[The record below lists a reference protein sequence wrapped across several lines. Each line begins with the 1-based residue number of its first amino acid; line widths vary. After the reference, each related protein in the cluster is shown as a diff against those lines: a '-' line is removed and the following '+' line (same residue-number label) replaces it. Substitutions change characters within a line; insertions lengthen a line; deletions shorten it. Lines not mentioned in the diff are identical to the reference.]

1 MAIQLLRLVCAL
13 LFTFTSC
20 LGFAQDA
27 LGPIPE
33 TNSRVV
39 SQWTRALQIPPE
51 ALSVWVQEIG
61 GNQPSL
67 SLNAQT
73 PQNPASLMKLLT
85 TYAALE
91 ILGPAL
97 QWRTQVFTNAPLQ
110 KDVLMGDLIIKGGG
124 DPKLVLQNVWLL
136 LRQLRLQG
144 IREIRGDILLD
155 RSLFNIPPVDPANFD
170 GQALRPYNVPPEA
183 LLFNF
188 KATGFFFK
196 LDPET
201 DRYSVYADPK
211 PLNLKVDANIS
222 ASTGPCE
229 QWSSRL
235 KISFDEQARPP
246 QAAFHGSIPKS
257 CGDQELYRALFTS
270 EQYAAGLLK
279 QLWEE
284 SGGVWSGIVREGKT
298 PANARLLSEWL
309 SDPLAEI
316 VRAVNK
322 NSNNVMAQML
332 FLSLGLG
339 SRNLQAKQITEIAN
353 LEKSRAAVQEWLAA
367 KQFTFPE
374 LVLENGSGL
383 SRKERISAYSLGRL
397 LVSAYSSPIM
407 PEYLSSLPLVGID
420 GTLKSRLK
428 NSPLAGFAHIKTGTL
443 RDVRGIAGYVL
454 AASGRR
460 YAVVS
465 IINGSSVEKAAILH
479 NQLLSWVYEKG

>member
-1 MAIQLLRLVCAL
+1 MASSLLRLVCAL
-13 LFTFTSC
+13 IFICKSC
-20 LGFAQDA
+20 LGLAQDP
-27 LGPIPE
+27 LTQTPE
-33 TNSRVV
+33 VNATVV
-39 SQWTRALQIPPE
+39 SHWARALQIPPE
-51 ALSVWVQEIG
+51 TFSVWVQEIG
-61 GNQPSL
+61 SNKPSL
-67 SLNAQT
+67 TLNAQT

-97 QWRTQVFTNAPLQ
+97 QWRTQVLTNAPLQ
-110 KDVLMGDLIIKGGG
+110 KEVLMGDLIIKGGG

-144 IREIRGDILLD
+144 IREIRGDIVLD
-155 RSLFNIPPVDPANFD
+155 RSLFNIPPTDPSNFD

-196 LDPET
+196 LDPEIN
-201 DRYSVYADPK
+201 RYYVYADPK
-211 PLNLKVDANIS
+211 PLNLKVDANVS
-222 ASTGPCE
+222 ATAGPCE
-229 QWSSRL
+229 QWYSKL
-235 KISFDEQARPP
+235 KISFDELTRPP
-246 QAAFHGSIPKS
+246 QAAFQGSIPKS

-270 EQYAAGLLK
+270 EQYAAGLLR

-284 SGGVWSGIVREGKT
+284 SGGVWSGILREGK
-298 PANARLLSEWL
+298 PPPNARLLSEWL

-339 SRNLQAKQITEIAN
+339 PRTLQAKQITETAN
-353 LEKSRAAVQEWLAA
+353 LEKSRAAVQQWLAT
-367 KQFTFPE
+367 KQLSFPE

-383 SRKERISAYSLGRL
+383 SRQERISAQSLGRL
-397 LVSAYSSPIM
+397 LVSAYFSPIM
-407 PEYLSSLPLVGID
+407 PEYLSSLPLVGVD

-465 IINGSSVEKAAILH
+465 IINGSSIEKASTLH
-479 NQLLSWVYEKG
+479 NQLLSWMYEKG